1 MASVIKLKR
10 SSNAGSIPASGDLE
24 VGEIALNLAD
34 RVIYSKNNAG
44 NIIRLG
50 EAELANTNAYIANV
64 DSRLV
69 ATNTALRN
77 LINTAQTA
85 ADQGLADVQSTNN
98 ALRILINTAQT
109 AADQGLAD
117 VQSSNTALRN
127 LINTAQTAADQ
138 GLADVQ
144 SSNTTLRNL
153 ISTAQTA
160 ADQGLA
166 DVQSSNTALRNLIN
180 AAQTAADQGLADVQS
195 TNNALRIL
203 ISAADDKGT
212 QALAD
217 VQSSNTALRNLI
229 DAKAPQSE
237 LDAQELKQA
246 QDLANTNLFIHN
258 QLANT
263 NLAIGNLSTTLSG
276 DFMVKTNPQS
286 SGHFQ
291 HTGNTSITANLQV
304 SGNTTINGNLTVEG
318 DVAYVSTTNIEV
330 TDPLMKLA
338 ADNSSSDVVDTGF
351 FALYENAGANNFAGI
366 FRDAT
371 DGVFKVFKDSQ
382 SQPTTTVDTGAAGY
396 TLAQLDALIDGG
408 SF

>member
-10 SSNAGSIPASGDLE
+10 SSSAGSIPATGDLE

-44 NIIRLG
+44 DIIRLG

-77 LINTAQTA
+77 LINA
-85 ADQGLADVQSTNN
+85 
-98 ALRILINTAQT
+98 
-109 AADQGLAD
+109 
-117 VQSSNTALRN
+117 
-127 LINTAQTAADQ
+127 AQTAADQ

-160 ADQGLA
+160 GDQALA
-166 DVQSSNTALRNLIN
+166 DVQSS
-180 AAQTAADQGLADVQS
+180 
-195 TNNALRIL
+195 NNALRIL

-246 QDLANTNLFIHN
+246 QDLANTNTFIHN